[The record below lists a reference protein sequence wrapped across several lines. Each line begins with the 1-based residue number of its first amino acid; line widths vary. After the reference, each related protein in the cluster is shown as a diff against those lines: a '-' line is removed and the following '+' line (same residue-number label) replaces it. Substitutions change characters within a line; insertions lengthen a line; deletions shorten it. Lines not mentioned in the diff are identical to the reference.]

1 MHSLNAKIR
10 FELPVKSRGFEEKRK
25 KKILGKFLI
34 LNIVAGHYTFGYSIG
49 YSLGSTRKK

>member
-1 MHSLNAKIR
+1 MHSLNTKIR
-10 FELPVKSRGFEEKRK
+10 FELPVKSRGFEKKE